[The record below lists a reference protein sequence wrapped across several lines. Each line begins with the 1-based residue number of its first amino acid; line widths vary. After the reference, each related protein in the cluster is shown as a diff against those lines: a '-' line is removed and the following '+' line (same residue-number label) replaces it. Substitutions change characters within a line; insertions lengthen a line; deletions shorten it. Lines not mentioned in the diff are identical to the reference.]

1 MKAAALKRD
10 MSEFKNSMSEINDLA
25 LGRNNTPALTG
36 STGTLSHQP
45 PSINDLSNLNAL
57 NSSDAINKL
66 KKKLRSSLENIVDGN
81 SEPHITFPD
90 DHEHDDDHMNL
101 DMDLVKASNQ
111 LAANGLSGSKGT
123 LVDTVKFEEKR
134 TKTESK
140 TKVVADG
147 FSSEQATSNLAES
160 KRLQTGDI
168 DYQQAKAAA
177 ASRNRME
184 VDGVKTE
191 ENAAVIHVSGILNI
205 FFFLIYFFE
214 ERSVRIKIG
223 KSSETN
229 KHFL

>member
-1 MKAAALKRD
+1 M
-10 MSEFKNSMSEINDLA
+10 
-25 LGRNNTPALTG
+25 
-36 STGTLSHQP
+36 
-45 PSINDLSNLNAL
+45 
-57 NSSDAINKL
+57 
-66 KKKLRSSLENIVDGN
+66 ENIVDGN

-90 DHEHDDDHMNL
+90 EHEDDDHMNL
-101 DMDLVKASNQ
+101 NMDLVAASNQ
-111 LAANGLSGSKGT
+111 LSQNGLSGSKGT

-184 VDGVKTE
+184 VDGIKTE
-191 ENAAVIHVSGILNI
+191 ENAAVIHVSTRKTFIWKQKQQRGLGLLNI
-205 FFFLIYFFE
+205 WVI
-214 ERSVRIKIG
+214 I
-223 KSSETN
+223 
-229 KHFL
+229 